1 MSLKSIIK
9 SFEYYINVRK
19 VNAPKPVQRRRN
31 PEKVVS
37 LETNEQ
43 VGSCYANREL
53 SWLKFN
59 ERVLEEAEDEK
70 VPLCERL
77 SFVSIFQNNLDEFFM
92 IRVGSL
98 QDQMLLKEKV
108 RENKTNMTS
117 SEQLKK
123 IMKETGI
130 LCKKR
135 DAAYQK
141 IMDRIAIHG
150 IKLLIFYEL
159 TEDQKKYMK
168 NHFENEILPLLSP
181 MIVGNKQPFPFM
193 KNKEIY
199 AVVVLETI
207 RGKEKIGIIPC
218 AGNIC
223 ERMIAIPSLPG
234 GFILMEELILHF
246 VPMIFVQYNI
256 RGKSLVKITRNADI
270 DDESVRD
277 EDLNYRDMLAQII
290 KMRKKLS
297 PVRLELTRE
306 LDIKVVQVLCMNLGI
321 NKSQVFI
328 SNVPLDTGFV
338 NVIRDLLREKT
349 DLFFERHIPSW
360 PTDINK
366 DKTMISNIRQKDIL
380 LSYPY
385 ESIKPFLI
393 LLQEAANDEEVISI
407 KMTLYRLAKNSKIVD
422 ILIEAAENGKEVVV
436 LVELKARFD
445 EENNIEWSR
454 RLEAAGCI
462 IIFGIDG
469 VKVHS
474 KLCLITR
481 KSDKKIEYITQLGTG
496 NYNENTATLY
506 TDFSVITVNE
516 VIGKEAV
523 SVFNS
528 LLMGE
533 IAKPTKHLLVAPK
546 GLQNKL
552 IEFID
557 KETEYIGIKINS
569 LTDIK
574 LINKLIEASQKGV
587 KIELIV
593 RGICCLIPGIK
604 GKTENIKVISIVGE
618 FLEHSR
624 VYIFG
629 KEGIDKIYISS
640 ADWMTRNTL
649 RRIEIAAP
657 IYDEHLKSKIRKY
670 FNIMLKDNTKAR
682 QLNGNGVYSK
692 VVNEDDQIDSQQ
704 YFCNYKSEMD

>member
-1 MSLKSIIK
+1 MSLKSIVRG
-9 SFEYYINVRK
+9 FEYYFYGQKVRK
-19 VNAPKPVQRRRN
+19 PKPVQKKIKLEK
-31 PEKVVS
+31 PKVV
-37 LETNEQ
+37 EEFPEQ
-43 VGSCYANREL
+43 TCYANREL

-59 ERVLEEAEDEK
+59 ERVLEEADDIK
-70 VPLCERL
+70 IPLCERL
-77 SFVSIFQNNLDEFFM
+77 FFISIFQSNLDEFFM

-123 IMKETGI
+123 IMLETEK

-135 DAAYQK
+135 DVAYLK
-141 IMDRIAIHG
+141 IMEE
-150 IKLLIFYEL
+150 IKHQGVRLLLFYEL
-159 TEDQKKYMK
+159 SKEQKKYVE
-168 NHFENEILPLLSP
+168 NYFVNEILPLLSP
-181 MIVGNKQPFPFM
+181 MIVGEKQPFPFM

-218 AGNIC
+218 TANKS
-223 ERMIAIPSLPG
+223 ERMIPIPSIPG

-270 DDESVRD
+270 DDESIRD

-306 LDIKVVQVLCMNLGI
+306 LDIKVVQVLCMNLKI

-328 SNVPLDTGFV
+328 SNVPLDTGFI
-338 NVIRDLLREKT
+338 NQIRDLLREKQE
-349 DLFFERHIPSW
+349 LFYDRYVPCW
-360 PTDINK
+360 PLDINK
-366 DKTMISNIRQKDIL
+366 DEPMIKNIQKKDIL

-385 ESIKPFLI
+385 ESIKPFLL
-393 LLQEAANDEEVISI
+393 LLQEAANDNEVVSI

-422 ILIEAAENGKEVVV
+422 SLIEAAENGKEVVV

-474 KLCLITR
+474 KICLITR
-481 KSDKKIEYITQLGTG
+481 KYDKKIEYITQLGTG

-506 TDFSVITVNE
+506 TDYSILTANE
-516 VIGKEAV
+516 TIGKEAAA
-523 SVFNS
+523 VFNS

-533 IAKPTKHLLVAPK
+533 IPKPTKNLLVAPK

-552 IEFID
+552 VELID
-557 KETEYIGIKINS
+557 KESDFIGLKINS
-569 LTDIK
+569 LTDIV
-574 LINKLIEASQKGV
+574 LINKLIEASQRGV
-587 KIELIV
+587 NIKLIV

-604 GKTENIKVISIVGE
+604 DKTENIEVVSIVGR

-629 KEGIDKIYISS
+629 NEKNEKIYISS

-657 IYDEHLKSKIRKY
+657 IYDETLKEKIMKA
-670 FNIMLKDNTKAR
+670 FNIMLKDNVKSR
-682 QLNGNGVYSK
+682 RLNEKGFYTR
-692 VVNEDDQIDSQQ
+692 VVNEDEELNSQK
-704 YFCNYKSEMD
+704 YFCESNF